1 MTRTIKDE
9 KVCTGCGRLLPR
21 NAFSPSWRNPKTGT
35 QYVTSKCKRC
45 MSLYN
50 GIRNAKRRKAD
61 PAFKARWNEIASECT
76 RRRRARIKADPVA
89 YATHREAE
97 RKRCKVLRLKKALA
111 KHGLKEK

>member
-1 MTRTIKDE
+1 MPRKVTAE

-21 NAFSPSWRNPKTGT
+21 SSFSPSFRNLKTST
-35 QYVTSKCKRC
+35 QYVAGKCKRC
-45 MSLYN
+45 LSLYN
-50 GIRNAKRRKAD
+50 SIRDAKRRAVD
-61 PAFKARWNEIASECT
+61 PEFKRHWNEIANECT

-89 YATHREAE
+89 YAAYREAE